1 MVRRMALMVWLK
13 NVWKNY
19 IGSSPESIEL
29 PEFEKGEMR
38 RYQVV
43 FSGNVQGVGFRYEMW
58 LMADKLGV
66 TGLAE
71 NLPNGD
77 VYAEIQGEK
86 NRIMYLIEYMKT
98 IPRICIENM
107 DIDEMELREEKQ
119 FIPIY

>member
-1 MVRRMALMVWLK
+1 MSLMKWLK
-13 NVWKNY
+13 NIWKNY

-29 PEFEKGEMR
+29 PEFEADEMR
-38 RYQVV
+38 RYQVI

-66 TGLAE
+66 SGFAE

-86 NRIMYLIEYMKT
+86 NRILYLIEYMKT
-98 IPRICIENM
+98 IPRICIESM
-107 DIDEMELREEKQ
+107 DIDEMDLREEKK

>member
-1 MVRRMALMVWLK
+1 MSLMKWLK

-29 PEFEKGEMR
+29 PEFETDEMR
-38 RYQVV
+38 RYQVI

-66 TGLAE
+66 SGFAE

-86 NRIMYLIEYMKT
+86 NRILYLIEYMKT
-98 IPRICIENM
+98 IPRICIESM
-107 DIDEMELREEKQ
+107 DIDEMDLREEKK

>member
-1 MVRRMALMVWLK
+1 MVRRMALVEWLK

-29 PEFEKGEMR
+29 PEFEQDEIR
-38 RYQVV
+38 RYEIV
-43 FSGNVQGVGFRYEMW
+43 FSGIVQDVGFRYEMW
-58 LMADKLGV
+58 LMAEKLEL
-66 TGLAE
+66 TGFAE

-86 NRIMYLIEYMKT
+86 NRIMYLIEYMKA
-98 IPRICIENM
+98 IPRICIENI
-107 DIDEMELREEKQ
+107 DIDEMELREEKE